1 MADDYNINYSNGTN
15 FLVPSPSGETRHG
28 LSFPGRYSVN
38 YGQAIAQNFL
48 KLVENFARNTAPG
61 SQPGEGQPTEGQL
74 WYNTSPGVDQ
84 LKIYD
89 GTNFV
94 PAGGIHKGTNQPD
107 AGLSVVGDLWV
118 DTDNQQLYLFT
129 GSGWV
134 LVGPEFSQGLSTGSK
149 PLSVVGTDNLTYNV
163 VLLEVDA
170 KPAGIISSKTFT
182 PKATIQGFST
192 IQPGFNLSSAD
203 ITGSGV
209 GKYYGVAEK
218 SERLIVNGE
227 GIQGINFMRKDASNV
242 ANFGLKINNNAG
254 VDVGNSAT
262 LNIGVEG
269 QAGVINHK
277 TSGANIDFRVNNQ
290 GTTATVVRID
300 STAKV
305 GINNTAPA
313 EALDVTGNIQ
323 SSGSLRVNST
333 QQSAGT
339 STGSMVTYG
348 GLGVAKQL
356 HVGEDSFMKDI
367 TVGNILPNAVGKDIG
382 SAGNVFGSV
391 YANNFN
397 GNFTGTFTGSITGN
411 AQSANKLASATNF
424 SLSGDV
430 TSNTI
435 TFDGQNDDPAV
446 FNTTV
451 SNSFIASKT
460 STSFTQPSDEV
471 LINRPIGATGLYK
484 INLTSFFSS
493 IPQLPPGMIMPYAGA
508 LPPLNWLLCDG
519 AEHSQSTY
527 TELYQIIGNIYGA
540 AGPGLFRVPDL
551 RGRFPLGKDN
561 MGGTG
566 ANNVT
571 AGQADTLGAFS
582 GDDEKTIAVA
592 NLPQHTHDLRGLS
605 GTQYYATLDG
615 AIPPGDTATIA
626 VDAPTA
632 TLAGAGLPNAGNV
645 VSGTIG
651 QAMDVMNPYL
661 TLNYCI
667 FTGQS

>member
-1 MADDYNINYSNGTN
+1 MADDYNISYSNGAP
-15 FLVPSPSGETRHG
+15 LVIESPGGKIAHG
-28 LSFPGRYSVN
+28 LTFPARYGIN

-61 SQPGEGQPTEGQL
+61 SQPNEGQPTEGQL

-94 PAGGIHKGTNQPD
+94 PAGGIHKGTTQPS
-107 AGLSVVGDLWV
+107 AGLSVLGDLWV

-149 PLSVVGTDNLTYNV
+149 PLSVLGTDNITYNV
-163 VLLEVDA
+163 VMVEVDA
-170 KPAGIISSKTFT
+170 KPVGIISSKTFT
-182 PKATIQGFST
+182 PKANIQGFTT

-203 ITGSGV
+203 ITGSGA
-209 GKYYGVAEK
+209 GKYYGVSEKAEK
-218 SERLIVNGE
+218 LIVNNE
-227 GIQGINFMRKDASNV
+227 IVSGINFMRKDASNI
-242 ANFGLKINNNAG
+242 ANFSLKINNNAG
-254 VDVGNSAT
+254 IDVGNSAT

-290 GTTATVVRID
+290 GTTETVIRID

-323 SSGSLRVNST
+323 TSGTMRVNST
-333 QQSAGT
+333 QQSVGT
-339 STGSMVTYG
+339 STGSLVTYG
-348 GLGVAKQL
+348 GLGVAKQM
-356 HVGEDSFMKDI
+356 HVGEDSFMKNI
-367 TVGNILPNAVGKDIG
+367 TVGNILPNAVGKNIG
-382 SAGNVFGSV
+382 SAANVFASV
-391 YANNFN
+391 FANNFN

-424 SLSGDV
+424 SMSGDV

-435 TFDGQNDDPAV
+435 SFDGQNDDPAV
-446 FNTTV
+446 FTTTV

-460 STSFTQPSDEV
+460 NTNFTQPSDEV
-471 LINRPIGATGLYK
+471 IINRPVGSTGVYK
-484 INLTSFFSS
+484 INLTNLFST
-493 IPQLPPGMIMPYAGA
+493 IPQLPAGMIMPFAGA
-508 LPPLNWLLCDG
+508 IAPNNWLLCDG
-519 AEHSQSTY
+519 SEHSLSTY
-527 TELYQIIGNIYGA
+527 ATLFAIIGITYGA
-540 AGPGLFRVPDL
+540 AAPGKFRVPDL

-561 MGGTG
+561 MGGTS
-566 ANNVT
+566 ANNV
-571 AGQADTLGAFS
+571 ADPIADQLGGFA
-582 GDDEKTIAVA
+582 GDDTKTLAVA
-592 NLPQHTHDLRGLS
+592 NLPQHTHDLRGPS

-615 AIPPGDTATIA
+615 AIPAGDTTSISI
-626 VDAPTA
+626 DAPDA
-632 TLAGAGLPNAGNV
+632 TLLGAGLPNAGNV
-645 VSGTIG
+645 ASGSIG
-651 QAMDVMNPYL
+651 QALDVMNPYL

-667 FTGQS
+667 FTGLS